1 VAAGEKQQVPLKPGL
16 GKDTLWLVKSGDRV
30 LGPFNT
36 GEIIRRLR
44 AKELVVIDEIISP
57 QSRWR
62 HVRDEQIFASV
73 VDEIRTGL
81 MTVRDDTE
89 VGEGTGTPTIT
100 ARGVNEDGTPVPIS
114 HGTSVGAATN
124 ARFDSS
130 FNVSRISDAEIV
142 SETEDVEHIH
152 VASAR
157 EIEKPSP
164 RGRAGRENGRE
175 SGDSSAPKK
184 NSGVHSTLSYAPPG
198 KDKKKD
204 AIAFV
209 SKTSR
214 ALWMLVIAA
223 IVIIGAS
230 VYIFK
235 IIPVKRAGQRSE
247 EIARLRKEAD
257 RAWSRAEFLR
267 AQKLYEQI
275 NREAHTDLETDLRQ
289 AILQLRVEGDTL
301 SAKRR
306 LQELVPRLMAPEAK
320 TRARIALAVANLQSD
335 EPLEAQNSLMALV
348 REPEAGP
355 IAYFNLGC
363 AQAANGL
370 RAEAIETLKKLDSH
384 PSLSAPSRLLRAL
397 LSLKDGAP
405 KVAANATDLD
415 SSGTQPAFH
424 QELYTIGTV
433 ADWLEGNK
441 KRSNQ
446 RLRMALDT
454 DPMQT
459 EEFFFDPLLYLEAV
473 RWKQLLPY
481 VHEYSNKAKSNGAKA
496 LYALALIKSDRR
508 SEAQKFLAESLSPRM
523 NDADLQT
530 VSAYSLLTQGRDDEA
545 RGALKFTKSNQQ
557 EDAPMASAILDARLF
572 ERAGDRSSADAVWSD
587 LAKRPHPP
595 LAALVTAARLESQ
608 IATEK
613 GIGAVE
619 RLKVLYPN
627 SVLVEKLYD
636 DVFDVANSTAGATG
650 ASPSEKGK
658 AP

>member
-1 VAAGEKQQVPLKPGL
+1 MKLVFSDRVSGGGVAAGENQQVPTKPGL

-30 LGPFNT
+30 LGPFLT
-36 GEIIRRLR
+36 AEIIRRLR

-62 HVRDEQIFASV
+62 HIRDEYIFASV

-100 ARGVNEDGTPVPIS
+100 SRSLADDGTPNPVG

-142 SETEDVEHIH
+142 SETDDVEHIH
-152 VASAR
+152 IASAR
-157 EIEKPSP
+157 EIERPTS
-164 RGRAGRENGRE
+164 RGRGE
-175 SGDSSAPKK
+175 SSAPKK
-184 NSGVHSTLSYAPPG
+184 PGGVHSTLSYAPPG
-198 KDKKKD
+198 KDKKVD
-204 AIAFV
+204 SSAILT
-209 SKTSR
+209 KTSR
-214 ALWMLVIAA
+214 ALWMLVIAS
-223 IVIIGAS
+223 IVVIGAS
-230 VYIFK
+230 LYFFK
-235 IIPVKRAGQRSE
+235 IAPVKRAGQRAE
-247 EIARLRKEAD
+247 EVSRLRKEAD

-301 SAKRR
+301 SAKRK
-306 LQELVPRLMAPEAK
+306 LEDLVPKLTTPESK
-320 TRARIALAVANLQSD
+320 MRAQIALAVASLQSD
-335 EPLEAQNSLMALV
+335 EPLEAQNTLMALV
-348 REPEAGP
+348 REPDAGP

-370 RAEAIETLKKLDSH
+370 RSEAIETLKKLDSH
-384 PSLSAPSRLLRAL
+384 PNLSAPSRVLRAL

-405 KVAANATDLD
+405 KAAAAATELETL
-415 SSGTQPAFH
+415 GTQPAFH
-424 QELYTIGTV
+424 QELYTIGAV
-433 ADWLEGNK
+433 ADWLDGNK

-446 RLRMALDT
+446 RLRLALDT

-459 EEFFFDPLLYLEAV
+459 EEFFFDPLLYLEAI

-481 VHEYSNKAKSNGAKA
+481 VKDYASKAKSNGAKA
-496 LYALALIKSDRR
+496 LYALALVKSDRR
-508 SEAQKFLAESLSPRM
+508 PEAQQFLAESLSPRM
-523 NDADLQT
+523 NDADLQS
-530 VSAYSLLTQGRDDEA
+530 VSAYGLMTQGRDDEA
-545 RGALKFTKSNQQ
+545 RGALKFTKTNQQ
-557 EDAPMASAILDARLF
+557 DEAPLISAVLEARLS
-572 ERAGDRSSADAVWSD
+572 ERAGDRSAADGAWTE

-595 LAALVTAARLESQ
+595 LIAIVSAARLESQ

-627 SVLVEKLYD
+627 SVLVEKLHD
-636 DVFDVANSTAGATG
+636 DVFDGATPST
-650 ASPSEKGK
+650 SPAKRT